1 MPVALVYKSSLPSV
15 NEYRRAHLKTAA
27 KIFFSTTDVLLKT
40 SVSYVKI
47 GLYRKGVNFM
57 GDLEIKESA
66 GGSLHA
72 EKVHASKYYS

>member
-40 SVSYVKI
+40 YVKI

>member
-1 MPVALVYKSSLPSV
+1 MLLSINPLFPLLMSIEGPI
-15 NEYRRAHLKTAA
+15 LKLQPRF
-27 KIFFSTTDVLLKT
+27 FFSTTDVLLKT
-40 SVSYVKI
+40 YVKI